1 MSRYIGRTV
10 SLDTEPEYNDI
21 EIKWLTTED
30 DDNYLALASGSRSP
44 SIWFIYNNRMYYGIC
59 NYKFHFLEGYTDFK
73 NFIYWDP
80 KENEWNY
87 LKDLGITYYELD
99 YKKAIVEGDL
109 DEWCEYELDFIKVW
123 LRDSKL
129 NELGI

>member
-30 DDNYLALASGSRSP
+30 DDDYLRSP
-44 SIWFIYNNRMYYGIC
+44 SIWFIYNNKMYYGIC
-59 NYKFHFLEGYTDFK
+59 NHLFGFLEDYTDFK
-73 NFIYWDP
+73 NFNQWDP

-99 YKKAIVEGDL
+99 YQKAIIEGGDL

-129 NELGI
+129 NELGL

>member
-1 MSRYIGRTV
+1 MTRYIGRAV
-10 SLDTEPEYNDI
+10 LLEPVPELNDI
-21 EIKWLTTED
+21 EIKWITTED
-30 DDNYLALASGSRSP
+30 DDNYSASP
-44 SIWFIYNNRMYYGIC
+44 SIWFIYNNKMYYGIC
-59 NYKFHFLEGYTDFK
+59 NYKFEFLQDYTDFK
-73 NFIYWDP
+73 KFNKWDP

-99 YKKAIVEGDL
+99 YQKAIIEAEDL

-129 NELGI
+129 NELGL